1 MKPKA
6 IALGL
11 IGFLVVLDQV
21 SKALIARSLALYES
35 RPVIRGF
42 LNLVHSRNDG
52 AIFGFM
58 GHAGSPAFRLALA
71 LASVV
76 ALVLVVFYFVKTP
89 GRDVLMLTALSLILA
104 GALGNNIDRLTRG
117 YVVDF
122 IDVYVKR
129 WHWPVF
135 NVADSCISIGAV
147 LLFIVLFRR
156 KPA

>member
-1 MKPKA
+1 MKPKT

-11 IGFLVVLDQV
+11 IGFLVVLDQI

-42 LNLVHSRNDG
+42 LALVHSRNDG

-58 GHAGSPAFRLALA
+58 SHAGSPAFRLALA
-71 LASVV
+71 VASVV
-76 ALVLVVFYFVKTP
+76 ALALVVFYFIKTP

-135 NVADSCISIGAV
+135 NAADSCISIGAV